1 MRVYEFFC
9 VLGVLQWIIVHEC
22 VCVFDYKKMCLAAVI
37 EEEDSVLKLHQHRE
51 INQSSAVIN
60 NRVIRS
66 FSLSN

>member
-1 MRVYEFFC
+1 M
-9 VLGVLQWIIVHEC
+9 
-22 VCVFDYKKMCLAAVI
+22 CVFEDQKMHLAVVI

-51 INQSSAVIN
+51 INQSCAVIN

>member
-1 MRVYEFFC
+1 MLFC
-9 VLGVLQWIIVHEC
+9 VLGVCRNGSLC
-22 VCVFDYKKMCLAAVI
+22 TSVCLCIRTQKKCLASFI

-66 FSLSN
+66 LFPR